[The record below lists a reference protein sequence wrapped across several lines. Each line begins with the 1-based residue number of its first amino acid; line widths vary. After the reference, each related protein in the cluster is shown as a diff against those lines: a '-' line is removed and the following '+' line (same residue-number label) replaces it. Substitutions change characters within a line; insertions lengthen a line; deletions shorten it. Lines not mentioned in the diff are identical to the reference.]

1 MAMSGINRL
10 KENTIRGRSKKISS
24 KDEVSK
30 MGYEK
35 RTDLAIE
42 VKESFPKDNV
52 EIAGVSL
59 QEDYDKKKKI
69 KVTSVQIMNAVGAK
83 QMKKPI
89 GRYIT
94 LEFEDCF
101 LMEQEDYMTDIGKRL
116 QKELKSILQKKIKKD
131 ATILI
136 TGLGNRFATPDALGP
151 YVLENIEVNRHLSIQ
166 YPGWKMQHEIK
177 ICGIVPGVSGQ
188 TGMESLEI
196 LKGVADTVHPDCML
210 VIDSLATRSIKRLCT
225 TIQLTDTGISPGAGI
240 GNNRSEI
247 NRDTL
252 GIPVIAIG
260 VPTVVEA
267 GTIVYDTL
275 ESALQKEGYNARE
288 IALFF
293 DRIHDKMGDSFFVT
307 PKDIDEKI
315 KIVGDMIANS
325 INACLA
331 EAE

>member
-1 MAMSGINRL
+1 MR
-10 KENTIRGRSKKISS
+10 
-24 KDEVSK
+24 
-30 MGYEK
+30 YEK

-42 VKESFPKDNV
+42 VKESFPKDHV
-52 EIAGVSL
+52 EIPGVSL
-59 QEDYDKKKKI
+59 QENYDKLKKI
-69 KVTSVQIMNAVGAK
+69 KVTSVRIMNHIGAR

-89 GRYIT
+89 GTYTTID
-94 LEFEDCF
+94 FEERF
-101 LMEQEDYMTDIGKRL
+101 IFEQKDYMDAVGKRL
-116 QKELKSILQKKIKKD
+116 QKELAAILPHKIKKD
-131 ATILI
+131 ATILV

-151 YVLENIEVNRHLSIQ
+151 YVLEQIEVNRHLSVRYVGMELQ
-166 YPGWKMQHEIK
+166 KGMK
-177 ICGIVPGVSGQ
+177 ICGMIPGVLGQ
-188 TGMESLEI
+188 TGMESSEI
-196 LKGVADTVHPDCML
+196 LKGVIENVHPDCML

-247 NRDTL
+247 NQNTMN
-252 GIPVIAIG
+252 IPVIAIG

-275 ESALQKEGYNARE
+275 EAALQKEGYSTKE

-315 KIVGDMIANS
+315 KTVGDMIANS

-331 EAE
+331 G

>member
-1 MAMSGINRL
+1 MR
-10 KENTIRGRSKKISS
+10 
-24 KDEVSK
+24 
-30 MGYEK
+30 YEK

-42 VKESFPKDNV
+42 VKESFPKDHV
-52 EIAGVSL
+52 EIPGVSL
-59 QEDYDKKKKI
+59 QENYDKLKKI
-69 KVTSVQIMNAVGAK
+69 KVTSVRIMNHIGAR

-89 GRYIT
+89 GTYTTID
-94 LEFEDCF
+94 FEERF
-101 LMEQEDYMTDIGKRL
+101 IFEQKDYMDAVGKRL
-116 QKELKSILQKKIKKD
+116 QKELAAILPHKIKKD
-131 ATILI
+131 ATILV

-151 YVLENIEVNRHLSIQ
+151 YVLEQIEVNRHLSVQ
-166 YPGWKMQHEIK
+166 YVGMELQKGMK
-177 ICGIVPGVSGQ
+177 ICGMIPGVLGQ
-188 TGMESLEI
+188 TGMESSEI
-196 LKGVADTVHPDCML
+196 LKGVIENVHPDCML

-247 NRDTL
+247 NQNTMN
-252 GIPVIAIG
+252 IPVIAIG

-275 ESALQKEGYNARE
+275 EAALQREGYSTKE

-315 KIVGDMIANS
+315 KTVGDMIANS

-331 EAE
+331 G

>member
-1 MAMSGINRL
+1 MR
-10 KENTIRGRSKKISS
+10 
-24 KDEVSK
+24 
-30 MGYEK
+30 YEK

-42 VKESFPKDNV
+42 VKESFPKDHV
-52 EIAGVSL
+52 EIPGVSL
-59 QEDYDKKKKI
+59 QENYDKLKKI
-69 KVTSVQIMNAVGAK
+69 KVTSVQIMNHIGAR

-89 GRYIT
+89 GTYTTID
-94 LEFEDCF
+94 FEERF
-101 LMEQEDYMTDIGKRL
+101 IFEQKDYMDAVGKRL
-116 QKELKSILQKKIKKD
+116 QKELAAILPHKIKKD
-131 ATILI
+131 ATILV

-151 YVLENIEVNRHLSIQ
+151 YVLEQIEVNRHLSVQ
-166 YPGWKMQHEIK
+166 YVGMELQKEMK
-177 ICGIVPGVSGQ
+177 ICGMIPGVLGQ
-188 TGMESLEI
+188 TGMESSEI
-196 LKGVADTVHPDCML
+196 LKGVIENVHPDCML

-247 NRDTL
+247 NQNTMN
-252 GIPVIAIG
+252 IPVIAIG

-275 ESALQKEGYNARE
+275 EAALQKEGYSTKE

-315 KIVGDMIANS
+315 KTVGDMIANS

-331 EAE
+331 G

>member
-1 MAMSGINRL
+1 MR
-10 KENTIRGRSKKISS
+10 
-24 KDEVSK
+24 
-30 MGYEK
+30 YEK

-42 VKESFPKDNV
+42 VKESFPKDYV
-52 EIAGVSL
+52 EIPGVSL
-59 QEDYDKKKKI
+59 QENYDKLKKI
-69 KVTSVQIMNAVGAK
+69 KVTSVRIMNHIGAR

-89 GRYIT
+89 GTYTTID
-94 LEFEDCF
+94 FEERF
-101 LMEQEDYMTDIGKRL
+101 IFEQKDYMDAVGKRL
-116 QKELKSILQKKIKKD
+116 QKELAAILPHKIKKD
-131 ATILI
+131 ATILV

-151 YVLENIEVNRHLSIQ
+151 YVLEQIEVNRHLSVQ
-166 YPGWKMQHEIK
+166 YVGMELQKGMK
-177 ICGIVPGVSGQ
+177 ICGMIPGVLGQ
-188 TGMESLEI
+188 TGMESSEI
-196 LKGVADTVHPDCML
+196 LKGVIENVHPDCML

-247 NRDTL
+247 NQNTMN
-252 GIPVIAIG
+252 IPVIAIG

-275 ESALQKEGYNARE
+275 EAALQKEGYSTKE

-315 KIVGDMIANS
+315 KTVGDMIANS

-331 EAE
+331 G

>member
-1 MAMSGINRL
+1 MR
-10 KENTIRGRSKKISS
+10 
-24 KDEVSK
+24 
-30 MGYEK
+30 YEK

-42 VKESFPKDNV
+42 VKESFPKDHV
-52 EIAGVSL
+52 EIPGVSL
-59 QEDYDKKKKI
+59 QENYDKLKKI
-69 KVTSVQIMNAVGAK
+69 KVTSVRIMNHIGAR

-89 GRYIT
+89 GTYTTID
-94 LEFEDCF
+94 FEERF
-101 LMEQEDYMTDIGKRL
+101 IFEQKDYMDAVGKRL
-116 QKELKSILQKKIKKD
+116 QKELAAILPHKIKKD
-131 ATILI
+131 ATILV

-151 YVLENIEVNRHLSIQ
+151 YVLEQIEVNRHLSVQ
-166 YPGWKMQHEIK
+166 YVGMELQKGMK
-177 ICGIVPGVSGQ
+177 ICGMIPGVLGQ
-188 TGMESLEI
+188 TGMESSEI
-196 LKGVADTVHPDCML
+196 LKGVIENVHPDCML
-210 VIDSLATRSIKRLCT
+210 VLDSLATRSIKRLCT

-247 NRDTL
+247 NQNTMN
-252 GIPVIAIG
+252 IPVIAIG

-275 ESALQKEGYNARE
+275 EEALQKEGYSTKE

-315 KIVGDMIANS
+315 KTVGDMIANS

-331 EAE
+331 G

>member
-1 MAMSGINRL
+1 MR
-10 KENTIRGRSKKISS
+10 
-24 KDEVSK
+24 
-30 MGYEK
+30 YEK

-42 VKESFPKDNV
+42 VKESFPKDHV
-52 EIAGVSL
+52 EIPGVSL
-59 QEDYDKKKKI
+59 QENYDKLKKI
-69 KVTSVQIMNAVGAK
+69 KVTSVRIMNHIGAR

-89 GRYIT
+89 GTYTTID
-94 LEFEDCF
+94 FEERF
-101 LMEQEDYMTDIGKRL
+101 IFEQKDYMDAVGKRL
-116 QKELKSILQKKIKKD
+116 QKELAAILPHKIKKD
-131 ATILI
+131 ATILV

-151 YVLENIEVNRHLSIQ
+151 YVLEQIEVNRHLSVQ
-166 YPGWKMQHEIK
+166 YVGMELQKGMK
-177 ICGIVPGVSGQ
+177 ICGMIPGVLGQ
-188 TGMESLEI
+188 TGMESSEI
-196 LKGVADTVHPDCML
+196 LKGVIENVHPDCML

-247 NRDTL
+247 NQNTMN
-252 GIPVIAIG
+252 IPVIAIG

-275 ESALQKEGYNARE
+275 EAALQKEGYSTKE

-331 EAE
+331 G

>member
-1 MAMSGINRL
+1 MR
-10 KENTIRGRSKKISS
+10 
-24 KDEVSK
+24 
-30 MGYEK
+30 YEK

-42 VKESFPKDNV
+42 IKESFPKDHV
-52 EIAGVSL
+52 EIPGVSL
-59 QEDYDKKKKI
+59 QENYDKLKKI
-69 KVTSVQIMNAVGAK
+69 KVTSVRIMNHIGAR

-89 GRYIT
+89 GTYTTID
-94 LEFEDCF
+94 FEERF
-101 LMEQEDYMTDIGKRL
+101 IFEQKDYMDAVGKRL
-116 QKELKSILQKKIKKD
+116 QKELAAILPHKIKKD
-131 ATILI
+131 ATILV

-151 YVLENIEVNRHLSIQ
+151 YVLEQIEVNRHLSVQ
-166 YPGWKMQHEIK
+166 YVGMELQKGMK
-177 ICGIVPGVSGQ
+177 ICGMIPGVLGQ
-188 TGMESLEI
+188 TGMESSEI
-196 LKGVADTVHPDCML
+196 LKGVIENVHPDCML
-210 VIDSLATRSIKRLCT
+210 VVDSLATRSIKRLCT

-247 NRDTL
+247 NQNTMN
-252 GIPVIAIG
+252 IPVIAIG

-275 ESALQKEGYNARE
+275 EAALQKEGYSSKE

-315 KIVGDMIANS
+315 KTVGDMIANS

-331 EAE
+331 G

>member
-1 MAMSGINRL
+1 MR
-10 KENTIRGRSKKISS
+10 
-24 KDEVSK
+24 
-30 MGYEK
+30 YEK

-42 VKESFPKDNV
+42 IKESFPKDHV
-52 EIAGVSL
+52 EIPGVSL
-59 QEDYDKKKKI
+59 QENYDKLKKI
-69 KVTSVQIMNAVGAK
+69 KVTSVRIMNHIGAR

-89 GRYIT
+89 GTYTTID
-94 LEFEDCF
+94 FEERF
-101 LMEQEDYMTDIGKRL
+101 IFEQKDYMDAVGKRL
-116 QKELKSILQKKIKKD
+116 QKELAAILPHKIKKD
-131 ATILI
+131 ATILV

-151 YVLENIEVNRHLSIQ
+151 YVLEQIEVNRHLSVQ
-166 YPGWKMQHEIK
+166 YVGMELQKGMK
-177 ICGIVPGVSGQ
+177 ICGMIPGVLGQ
-188 TGMESLEI
+188 TGMESSEI
-196 LKGVADTVHPDCML
+196 LKGVIENVHPDCML

-247 NRDTL
+247 NQNTMN
-252 GIPVIAIG
+252 IPVIAIG

-275 ESALQKEGYNARE
+275 EAALQKEGYSTKE

-315 KIVGDMIANS
+315 KTVGDMIANS

-331 EAE
+331 G

>member
-1 MAMSGINRL
+1 M
-10 KENTIRGRSKKISS
+10 
-24 KDEVSK
+24 
-30 MGYEK
+30 
-35 RTDLAIE
+35 AIE
-42 VKESFPKDNV
+42 VKESFPKDHV
-52 EIAGVSL
+52 EIPGVSL
-59 QEDYDKKKKI
+59 QENYDKLKKI
-69 KVTSVQIMNAVGAK
+69 KVTSVRIMNHIGAR

-89 GRYIT
+89 GTYTTID
-94 LEFEDCF
+94 FEERF
-101 LMEQEDYMTDIGKRL
+101 IFEQKDYMDAVGKRL
-116 QKELKSILQKKIKKD
+116 QKELAAILPHKIKKD
-131 ATILI
+131 ATILV

-151 YVLENIEVNRHLSIQ
+151 YVLEQIEVNRHLSVQ
-166 YPGWKMQHEIK
+166 YVGMELQKGMK
-177 ICGIVPGVSGQ
+177 ICGMIPGVLGQ
-188 TGMESLEI
+188 TGMESSEI
-196 LKGVADTVHPDCML
+196 LKGVIENVHPDCML

-247 NRDTL
+247 NQNTMN
-252 GIPVIAIG
+252 IPVIAIG

-275 ESALQKEGYNARE
+275 EAALQKEGYSTKE

-315 KIVGDMIANS
+315 KTVGDMIANS

-331 EAE
+331 G

>member
-1 MAMSGINRL
+1 MR
-10 KENTIRGRSKKISS
+10 
-24 KDEVSK
+24 
-30 MGYEK
+30 YEK

-42 VKESFPKDNV
+42 VKESFPKDHV
-52 EIAGVSL
+52 EIPGVSL
-59 QEDYDKKKKI
+59 QENYDKLKKI
-69 KVTSVQIMNAVGAK
+69 KVTSVRIMNHIGAR

-89 GRYIT
+89 GTYTTID
-94 LEFEDCF
+94 FEERF
-101 LMEQEDYMTDIGKRL
+101 IFEQKDYMDAVGKRL
-116 QKELKSILQKKIKKD
+116 QKELAAILSHKIKKD
-131 ATILI
+131 ATILV

-151 YVLENIEVNRHLSIQ
+151 YVLEQIEVNRHLSVQ
-166 YPGWKMQHEIK
+166 YVGMELQKGMK
-177 ICGIVPGVSGQ
+177 ICGMIPGVLGQ
-188 TGMESLEI
+188 TGMESSEI
-196 LKGVADTVHPDCML
+196 LKGVIENVHPDCML

-247 NRDTL
+247 NQNTMN
-252 GIPVIAIG
+252 IPVIAIG

-275 ESALQKEGYNARE
+275 EAALQKEGYSTKE

-315 KIVGDMIANS
+315 KTVGDMIANS

-331 EAE
+331 G

>member
-1 MAMSGINRL
+1 MR
-10 KENTIRGRSKKISS
+10 
-24 KDEVSK
+24 
-30 MGYEK
+30 YEK

-42 VKESFPKDNV
+42 VKESFPKDHV
-52 EIAGVSL
+52 EIPGVSL
-59 QEDYDKKKKI
+59 QENYDKLKKI
-69 KVTSVQIMNAVGAK
+69 KVTSVRIMNHIGAR

-89 GRYIT
+89 GTYTTID
-94 LEFEDCF
+94 FEERF
-101 LMEQEDYMTDIGKRL
+101 IFEQKDYMDAVGKRL
-116 QKELKSILQKKIKKD
+116 QKELAALLPHKIKKD
-131 ATILI
+131 ATILV
-136 TGLGNRFATPDALGP
+136 TGLGNRFVTPDALGP
-151 YVLENIEVNRHLSIQ
+151 YVLEQIEVNRHLSVQ
-166 YPGWKMQHEIK
+166 YVGMELQKGMK
-177 ICGIVPGVSGQ
+177 ICGMIPGVLGQ
-188 TGMESLEI
+188 TGMESSEI
-196 LKGVADTVHPDCML
+196 LKGVIENVHPDCML

-247 NRDTL
+247 NQNTMN
-252 GIPVIAIG
+252 IPVIAIG

-275 ESALQKEGYNARE
+275 EAALQKEGYSTKE

-315 KIVGDMIANS
+315 KTVGDMIANS

-331 EAE
+331 G

>member
-1 MAMSGINRL
+1 MR
-10 KENTIRGRSKKISS
+10 
-24 KDEVSK
+24 
-30 MGYEK
+30 YEK
-35 RTDLAIE
+35 RPDLAIE
-42 VKESFPKDNV
+42 VKESFPKDHV
-52 EIAGVSL
+52 EIPGVSL
-59 QEDYDKKKKI
+59 QENYDKLKKI
-69 KVTSVQIMNAVGAK
+69 KVTSVRIMNHIGAR

-89 GRYIT
+89 GTYTTID
-94 LEFEDCF
+94 FEERF
-101 LMEQEDYMTDIGKRL
+101 IFEQKDYMDAVGKRL
-116 QKELKSILQKKIKKD
+116 QKELAAILPHKIKKD
-131 ATILI
+131 ATILV

-151 YVLENIEVNRHLSIQ
+151 YVLEQIEVNRHLSVQ
-166 YPGWKMQHEIK
+166 YVGMELQKGMK
-177 ICGIVPGVSGQ
+177 ICGMIPGVLGQ
-188 TGMESLEI
+188 TGMESSEI
-196 LKGVADTVHPDCML
+196 LKGVIENVHPDCML

-247 NRDTL
+247 NQNTMNSP
-252 GIPVIAIG
+252 GIAIG

-275 ESALQKEGYNARE
+275 EAALQKEGYSTKE

-315 KIVGDMIANS
+315 KTVGDMIANS

-331 EAE
+331 G

>member
-1 MAMSGINRL
+1 MR
-10 KENTIRGRSKKISS
+10 
-24 KDEVSK
+24 
-30 MGYEK
+30 YEK

-42 VKESFPKDNV
+42 VRESFPKDHV
-52 EIAGVSL
+52 EIPGVSL
-59 QEDYDKKKKI
+59 QENYDKLKKI
-69 KVTSVQIMNAVGAK
+69 KVTSVQIMNHIGAR

-89 GRYIT
+89 GTYTTID
-94 LEFEDCF
+94 FEERF
-101 LMEQEDYMTDIGKRL
+101 IFEQKDYMDAVGKRL
-116 QKELKSILQKKIKKD
+116 QKELAAILPHKIKKD
-131 ATILI
+131 ATILV

-151 YVLENIEVNRHLSIQ
+151 YVLEQIEVNRHLSVQ
-166 YPGWKMQHEIK
+166 YVGMELQKGMK
-177 ICGIVPGVSGQ
+177 ICGMIPGVLGQ
-188 TGMESLEI
+188 TGMESSEI
-196 LKGVADTVHPDCML
+196 LKGVIENVHPDCML

-247 NRDTL
+247 NQNTMN
-252 GIPVIAIG
+252 IPVIAIG

-275 ESALQKEGYNARE
+275 EAALQKEGYSTKE

-315 KIVGDMIANS
+315 KTVGDMIANS

-331 EAE
+331 G

>member
-1 MAMSGINRL
+1 M
-10 KENTIRGRSKKISS
+10 
-24 KDEVSK
+24 
-30 MGYEK
+30 
-35 RTDLAIE
+35 AIE
-42 VKESFPKDNV
+42 VKESFPKDHV
-52 EIAGVSL
+52 EIPGVSL
-59 QEDYDKKKKI
+59 QENYDKLKKI
-69 KVTSVQIMNAVGAK
+69 KVTSVQIMNHIGAR

-89 GRYIT
+89 GTYTTID
-94 LEFEDCF
+94 FEERF
-101 LMEQEDYMTDIGKRL
+101 IFEQKDYMDAVGKRL
-116 QKELKSILQKKIKKD
+116 QKELAAILPHKIKKD
-131 ATILI
+131 ATILV

-151 YVLENIEVNRHLSIQ
+151 YVLEQIEVNRHLSVQ
-166 YPGWKMQHEIK
+166 YVGMELQKGMK
-177 ICGIVPGVSGQ
+177 ICGMIPGVLGQ
-188 TGMESLEI
+188 TGMESSEI
-196 LKGVADTVHPDCML
+196 LKGVIENVHPDCML

-247 NRDTL
+247 NQNTMN
-252 GIPVIAIG
+252 IPVIAIG

-275 ESALQKEGYNARE
+275 EAALQKEGYSTKE

-315 KIVGDMIANS
+315 KTVGDMIANS

-331 EAE
+331 G

>member
-1 MAMSGINRL
+1 MR
-10 KENTIRGRSKKISS
+10 
-24 KDEVSK
+24 
-30 MGYEK
+30 YEK

-42 VKESFPKDNV
+42 VKESFPKDHV
-52 EIAGVSL
+52 EIPGVSL
-59 QEDYDKKKKI
+59 QENYDKLKKI
-69 KVTSVQIMNAVGAK
+69 KVTSVRIMNHIGAR

-89 GRYIT
+89 GTYTTID
-94 LEFEDCF
+94 FEERF
-101 LMEQEDYMTDIGKRL
+101 IFEQKDYMDAVGKRL
-116 QKELKSILQKKIKKD
+116 QKELAAILPHKIKKD
-131 ATILI
+131 ATILV

-151 YVLENIEVNRHLSIQ
+151 YVLEQIEVNRHLLVQ
-166 YPGWKMQHEIK
+166 YVGMELQKGMK
-177 ICGIVPGVSGQ
+177 ICGMIPGVLGQ
-188 TGMESLEI
+188 TGMESSEI
-196 LKGVADTVHPDCML
+196 LKGVIENVHPDCML

-247 NRDTL
+247 NQNTMN
-252 GIPVIAIG
+252 IPVIAIG

-275 ESALQKEGYNARE
+275 EAALQKEGYSTKE

-315 KIVGDMIANS
+315 KTVGDMIANS

-331 EAE
+331 G

>member
-1 MAMSGINRL
+1 MR
-10 KENTIRGRSKKISS
+10 
-24 KDEVSK
+24 
-30 MGYEK
+30 YEK

-42 VKESFPKDNV
+42 VKESFPKDHV
-52 EIAGVSL
+52 EIPGVSL
-59 QEDYDKKKKI
+59 QENYDKLKKI
-69 KVTSVQIMNAVGAK
+69 KVTSVQIMNHIGAR

-89 GRYIT
+89 GTYTTID
-94 LEFEDCF
+94 FEERF
-101 LMEQEDYMTDIGKRL
+101 IFEQKDYMDAVGKRL
-116 QKELKSILQKKIKKD
+116 QKELAAILPHKIKKD
-131 ATILI
+131 ATILV

-151 YVLENIEVNRHLSIQ
+151 YVLEQIEVNRHLSVQ
-166 YPGWKMQHEIK
+166 YVGMELQKGMK
-177 ICGIVPGVSGQ
+177 ICGMIPGVLGQ
-188 TGMESLEI
+188 TGMESSEI
-196 LKGVADTVHPDCML
+196 LKGVIENVHPDCML

-247 NRDTL
+247 NQNTMN
-252 GIPVIAIG
+252 IPVIAIG

-275 ESALQKEGYNARE
+275 EAALQKEGHSTKE

-315 KIVGDMIANS
+315 KTVGDMIANS

-331 EAE
+331 G

>member
-1 MAMSGINRL
+1 MR
-10 KENTIRGRSKKISS
+10 
-24 KDEVSK
+24 
-30 MGYEK
+30 YEK

-42 VKESFPKDNV
+42 VKESFPKDHV
-52 EIAGVSL
+52 EIPGVSL
-59 QEDYDKKKKI
+59 QENYDKLKKI
-69 KVTSVQIMNAVGAK
+69 KVTSVRIMNHIGAR

-89 GRYIT
+89 GTYTTID
-94 LEFEDCF
+94 FEERF
-101 LMEQEDYMTDIGKRL
+101 IFEQKDYMDAVGKRL
-116 QKELKSILQKKIKKD
+116 QKELAAILPHKIKKD
-131 ATILI
+131 ATILV

-151 YVLENIEVNRHLSIQ
+151 YVLEQIEVNRHLSVQ
-166 YPGWKMQHEIK
+166 YVGMELQKGMK
-177 ICGIVPGVSGQ
+177 ICGMIPGVLGQ
-188 TGMESLEI
+188 TGMESSEI
-196 LKGVADTVHPDCML
+196 LKGVIENVHPDCML

-247 NRDTL
+247 NQNTMN
-252 GIPVIAIG
+252 IPVIAIG

-275 ESALQKEGYNARE
+275 EEALQKEGYSTKE

-315 KIVGDMIANS
+315 KTVGDMIANS

-331 EAE
+331 G

>member
-1 MAMSGINRL
+1 M
-10 KENTIRGRSKKISS
+10 K
-24 KDEVSK
+24 
-30 MGYEK
+30 YEK

-42 VKESFPKDNV
+42 IKESFPKDHV
-52 EIAGVSL
+52 EIPGVSL
-59 QEDYDKKKKI
+59 QENYDKLKKI
-69 KVTSVQIMNAVGAK
+69 KVTSVRIMNHIGAR

-89 GRYIT
+89 GTYTTID
-94 LEFEDCF
+94 FEERF
-101 LMEQEDYMTDIGKRL
+101 IFEQKDYMDAVGKRL
-116 QKELKSILQKKIKKD
+116 QKELAAILPHKIKKD
-131 ATILI
+131 ATILV

-151 YVLENIEVNRHLSIQ
+151 YVLEQIEVNRHLSVQ
-166 YPGWKMQHEIK
+166 YVGMELQKGMK
-177 ICGIVPGVSGQ
+177 ICGMIPGVLGQ
-188 TGMESLEI
+188 TGMESSEI
-196 LKGVADTVHPDCML
+196 LKGVIENVHPDCML

-247 NRDTL
+247 NQNTMN
-252 GIPVIAIG
+252 IPVIAIG

-275 ESALQKEGYNARE
+275 EAALQKEGYSTKE

-315 KIVGDMIANS
+315 KTVGDMIAKS

-331 EAE
+331 G

>member
-1 MAMSGINRL
+1 MR
-10 KENTIRGRSKKISS
+10 
-24 KDEVSK
+24 
-30 MGYEK
+30 YEK

-42 VKESFPKDNV
+42 VKESFPKDHV
-52 EIAGVSL
+52 EIPGVSL
-59 QEDYDKKKKI
+59 QENYDKLKKI
-69 KVTSVQIMNAVGAK
+69 KVTSVRIMNHIGAR

-89 GRYIT
+89 GTYTTID
-94 LEFEDCF
+94 FEERF
-101 LMEQEDYMTDIGKRL
+101 IFEQKDYMDAVGKRL
-116 QKELKSILQKKIKKD
+116 QKELAAILPHKIKKD
-131 ATILI
+131 ATILV

-151 YVLENIEVNRHLSIQ
+151 YVLEQIEVNRHLSVQ
-166 YPGWKMQHEIK
+166 YVGMELQKGMK
-177 ICGIVPGVSGQ
+177 ICGMIPGVLGQ
-188 TGMESLEI
+188 TGMESSEI
-196 LKGVADTVHPDCML
+196 LKGVIENVHPDCML

-247 NRDTL
+247 NQNTMN
-252 GIPVIAIG
+252 IPVIAIG

-275 ESALQKEGYNARE
+275 EEALQKESYSTKE

-315 KIVGDMIANS
+315 KTVGDMIANS

-331 EAE
+331 G

>member
-1 MAMSGINRL
+1 MR
-10 KENTIRGRSKKISS
+10 
-24 KDEVSK
+24 
-30 MGYEK
+30 YEK

-42 VKESFPKDNV
+42 VKESFPKDHV
-52 EIAGVSL
+52 EIPGVSL
-59 QEDYDKKKKI
+59 QENYDKLKKI
-69 KVTSVQIMNAVGAK
+69 KVTSVRIMNHIGAR

-89 GRYIT
+89 GTYTTID
-94 LEFEDCF
+94 FEERF
-101 LMEQEDYMTDIGKRL
+101 IFEQKDYMDAVGKRL
-116 QKELKSILQKKIKKD
+116 QKELAAILPHKIKKD
-131 ATILI
+131 ATILV

-151 YVLENIEVNRHLSIQ
+151 YVLEQIEVNRHLSVQ
-166 YPGWKMQHEIK
+166 YVGMELQKGMK
-177 ICGIVPGVSGQ
+177 ICGMIPGVLGQ
-188 TGMESLEI
+188 TGMESSEI
-196 LKGVADTVHPDCML
+196 LKGVIESVHPDCML

-247 NRDTL
+247 NQNTMN
-252 GIPVIAIG
+252 IPVIAIG

-275 ESALQKEGYNARE
+275 EAALQKEGYSTKE

-315 KIVGDMIANS
+315 KTVGDMIANS

-331 EAE
+331 G

>member
-1 MAMSGINRL
+1 MR
-10 KENTIRGRSKKISS
+10 
-24 KDEVSK
+24 
-30 MGYEK
+30 YEK

-42 VKESFPKDNV
+42 VKESFPKDHV
-52 EIAGVSL
+52 EIPGVSL
-59 QEDYDKKKKI
+59 QENYDKLKKI
-69 KVTSVQIMNAVGAK
+69 KVTSVRIMNHIGAR

-89 GRYIT
+89 GTYTTID
-94 LEFEDCF
+94 FEERF
-101 LMEQEDYMTDIGKRL
+101 IFEQKDYMDAVGKRL
-116 QKELKSILQKKIKKD
+116 QKELAAILPHKIKKD
-131 ATILI
+131 ATILV
-136 TGLGNRFATPDALGP
+136 TGNRFATPDALGP
-151 YVLENIEVNRHLSIQ
+151 YVLEQIEVNRHLSVQ
-166 YPGWKMQHEIK
+166 YVGMELQKGMK
-177 ICGIVPGVSGQ
+177 ICGMIPGVLGQ
-188 TGMESLEI
+188 TGMESSEI
-196 LKGVADTVHPDCML
+196 LKGVIENVHPDCML

-247 NRDTL
+247 NQNTMN
-252 GIPVIAIG
+252 IPVIAIG

-275 ESALQKEGYNARE
+275 EAALQKEGYSTKE

-315 KIVGDMIANS
+315 KTVGDMIANS

-331 EAE
+331 G

>member
-1 MAMSGINRL
+1 MR
-10 KENTIRGRSKKISS
+10 
-24 KDEVSK
+24 
-30 MGYEK
+30 YEK

-42 VKESFPKDNV
+42 VKESFPKDHV
-52 EIAGVSL
+52 EIPGVSL
-59 QEDYDKKKKI
+59 QENYDKLKKI
-69 KVTSVQIMNAVGAK
+69 KVTSVRIMNHIGAR

-89 GRYIT
+89 GTYTTID
-94 LEFEDCF
+94 FEERF
-101 LMEQEDYMTDIGKRL
+101 IFEQKDYMDAVGKRL
-116 QKELKSILQKKIKKD
+116 QKELAAILPHKIKKD
-131 ATILI
+131 ATILV

-151 YVLENIEVNRHLSIQ
+151 YVLEQIEVNRHLSVQ
-166 YPGWKMQHEIK
+166 YVGMELQKGMK
-177 ICGIVPGVSGQ
+177 ICGMIPGVLGQ
-188 TGMESLEI
+188 TGMESSEI
-196 LKGVADTVHPDCML
+196 LKGVIENVHPDCML

-247 NRDTL
+247 NQNTMK
-252 GIPVIAIG
+252 
-260 VPTVVEA
+260 A

-275 ESALQKEGYNARE
+275 EAALQKEGYSTKE

-315 KIVGDMIANS
+315 KTVGDMIANS

-331 EAE
+331 G

>member
-1 MAMSGINRL
+1 
-10 KENTIRGRSKKISS
+10 
-24 KDEVSK
+24 

-42 VKESFPKDNV
+42 VKESFPKDHV
-52 EIAGVSL
+52 EIPGVSL
-59 QEDYDKKKKI
+59 QENYDKLKKI
-69 KVTSVQIMNAVGAK
+69 KVTSVQIMNHIGAR

-89 GRYIT
+89 GTYTTID
-94 LEFEDCF
+94 FEERF
-101 LMEQEDYMTDIGKRL
+101 IFEQKDYMDAVGKRL
-116 QKELKSILQKKIKKD
+116 QKELAAILPHKIKKD
-131 ATILI
+131 ATILV

-151 YVLENIEVNRHLSIQ
+151 YVLEQIEVNRHLSVQ
-166 YPGWKMQHEIK
+166 YVGMELQKGMK
-177 ICGIVPGVSGQ
+177 ICGMIPGVLGQ
-188 TGMESLEI
+188 TGMESSEI
-196 LKGVADTVHPDCML
+196 LKGVIENVHPDCML

-247 NRDTL
+247 NQNTMN
-252 GIPVIAIG
+252 IPVIAIG

-275 ESALQKEGYNARE
+275 EAALQKEGYSTKE

-315 KIVGDMIANS
+315 KTVGDMIANS

-331 EAE
+331 G

>member
-1 MAMSGINRL
+1 
-10 KENTIRGRSKKISS
+10 
-24 KDEVSK
+24 

-42 VKESFPKDNV
+42 VKESFPKDHV
-52 EIAGVSL
+52 EIPGVRL
-59 QEDYDKKKKI
+59 QENYDKTKKI
-69 KVTSVQIMNAVGAK
+69 KVTSVQIMDHIGAR
-83 QMKKPI
+83 QMKKPV
-89 GRYIT
+89 GTYIT
-94 LEFEDCF
+94 IDFEERF
-101 LMEQEDYMTDIGKRL
+101 LFEQDDYMDAVGKRL
-116 QKELKSILQKKIKKD
+116 QKELTAILPDKIKKD
-131 ATILI
+131 ATILV

-151 YVLENIEVNRHLSIQ
+151 YVLEHIEVNRHLSVQ
-166 YPGWKMQHEIK
+166 YVGLELQKGMK
-177 ICGIVPGVSGQ
+177 ICGMVPGVLGQ
-188 TGMESLEI
+188 TGMESSEI
-196 LKGVADTVHPDCML
+196 LKGVIENVHPDCML

-247 NRDTL
+247 NQDTMN
-252 GIPVIAIG
+252 IPVIAIG

-275 ESALQKEGYNARE
+275 EAALQKEGYSAKE

-315 KIVGDMIANS
+315 RIVGDMIANS

-331 EAE
+331 G

>member
-1 MAMSGINRL
+1 MR
-10 KENTIRGRSKKISS
+10 
-24 KDEVSK
+24 
-30 MGYEK
+30 YEK

-42 VKESFPKDNV
+42 VKESFPKDHV
-52 EIAGVSL
+52 EIPGVSL
-59 QEDYDKKKKI
+59 QENYDKLKKI
-69 KVTSVQIMNAVGAK
+69 KVTSVRIMNHIGAR

-89 GRYIT
+89 GTYTTID
-94 LEFEDCF
+94 FEERF
-101 LMEQEDYMTDIGKRL
+101 IFEQKDYMDAVGKRL
-116 QKELKSILQKKIKKD
+116 QKELAAILPHKIKKD
-131 ATILI
+131 ATILV

-151 YVLENIEVNRHLSIQ
+151 YVLEQIEVNRHLSVQ
-166 YPGWKMQHEIK
+166 YVGMELQKGMK
-177 ICGIVPGVSGQ
+177 ICGMIPGVLGQ
-188 TGMESLEI
+188 TGMESSEI
-196 LKGVADTVHPDCML
+196 LKGVIENVHPDCML

-225 TIQLTDTGISPGAGI
+225 TIQLTDTGIAPGAGI

-247 NRDTL
+247 NQNTMN
-252 GIPVIAIG
+252 IPVIAIG

-275 ESALQKEGYNARE
+275 EAALQKEGYSTKE

-315 KIVGDMIANS
+315 KTVGDMIANS

-331 EAE
+331 G

>member
-1 MAMSGINRL
+1 MR
-10 KENTIRGRSKKISS
+10 
-24 KDEVSK
+24 
-30 MGYEK
+30 YEK

-42 VKESFPKDNV
+42 IKESFPKDHV
-52 EIAGVSL
+52 EIPGVSL
-59 QEDYDKKKKI
+59 QENYDKLKKI
-69 KVTSVQIMNAVGAK
+69 KVTSVRIMNHIGAR

-89 GRYIT
+89 GTYTTID
-94 LEFEDCF
+94 FEERF
-101 LMEQEDYMTDIGKRL
+101 IFEQKDYMDAVGKRL
-116 QKELKSILQKKIKKD
+116 QKELAAILPHKIKKD
-131 ATILI
+131 ATILV

-151 YVLENIEVNRHLSIQ
+151 YVLEQIEVNRHLSVQ
-166 YPGWKMQHEIK
+166 YVGMELQKGMK
-177 ICGIVPGVSGQ
+177 ICGMIPGVLGQ
-188 TGMESLEI
+188 TGMESSEI
-196 LKGVADTVHPDCML
+196 LKGVIENVHPDCML
-210 VIDSLATRSIKRLCT
+210 VVDSLATRSIKRLCT

-247 NRDTL
+247 NQNTMN
-252 GIPVIAIG
+252 IPVIAIG

-275 ESALQKEGYNARE
+275 EAALQKEGYSTKE

-315 KIVGDMIANS
+315 KTVGDMIANS

-331 EAE
+331 G

>member
-1 MAMSGINRL
+1 MR
-10 KENTIRGRSKKISS
+10 
-24 KDEVSK
+24 
-30 MGYEK
+30 YEK

-42 VKESFPKDNV
+42 VKESFPKDHV
-52 EIAGVSL
+52 EIPGVSL
-59 QEDYDKKKKI
+59 QENYDKLKKI
-69 KVTSVQIMNAVGAK
+69 KVTSVQIMNHIGAR

-89 GRYIT
+89 GTYTTID
-94 LEFEDCF
+94 FEERF
-101 LMEQEDYMTDIGKRL
+101 IFEQKDYMDAVGKRL
-116 QKELKSILQKKIKKD
+116 QKELAAILPHKIKKD
-131 ATILI
+131 ATILV

-151 YVLENIEVNRHLSIQ
+151 YVLEQIEVNRHLSVQ
-166 YPGWKMQHEIK
+166 YVGMELQKGMK
-177 ICGIVPGVSGQ
+177 ICGMIPGVLGQ
-188 TGMESLEI
+188 TGMESSEI
-196 LKGVADTVHPDCML
+196 LKGVIENVHPDCML
-210 VIDSLATRSIKRLCT
+210 VLDSLATRSIKRLCT

-247 NRDTL
+247 NQNTMN
-252 GIPVIAIG
+252 IPVIAIG

-275 ESALQKEGYNARE
+275 EAALQKEGYSTKE

-315 KIVGDMIANS
+315 KTVGDMIANS

-331 EAE
+331 G

>member
-1 MAMSGINRL
+1 MR
-10 KENTIRGRSKKISS
+10 
-24 KDEVSK
+24 
-30 MGYEK
+30 YEK

-42 VKESFPKDNV
+42 VKESFPKDHV
-52 EIAGVSL
+52 EIPGVSL
-59 QEDYDKKKKI
+59 EENYDKLKKI
-69 KVTSVQIMNAVGAK
+69 KVTSVRIMNHIGAR

-89 GRYIT
+89 GTYTTID
-94 LEFEDCF
+94 FEERF
-101 LMEQEDYMTDIGKRL
+101 IFEQKDYMDAVGKRL
-116 QKELKSILQKKIKKD
+116 QKELAAILPHKIKKD
-131 ATILI
+131 ATILV

-151 YVLENIEVNRHLSIQ
+151 YVLEQIEVNRHLSVQ
-166 YPGWKMQHEIK
+166 YVGMELQKGMK
-177 ICGIVPGVSGQ
+177 ICGMIPGVLGQ
-188 TGMESLEI
+188 TGMESSEI
-196 LKGVADTVHPDCML
+196 LKGVIENVHPDCML
-210 VIDSLATRSIKRLCT
+210 VVDSLATRSIKRLCT

-247 NRDTL
+247 NQNTMN
-252 GIPVIAIG
+252 IPVIAIG

-275 ESALQKEGYNARE
+275 EAALQKEGYSTKE

-315 KIVGDMIANS
+315 KTVGDMIANS

-331 EAE
+331 G

>member
-1 MAMSGINRL
+1 MR
-10 KENTIRGRSKKISS
+10 
-24 KDEVSK
+24 
-30 MGYEK
+30 YEK

-42 VKESFPKDNV
+42 VKESFPKDHV
-52 EIAGVSL
+52 EIPGVSL
-59 QEDYDKKKKI
+59 QENYDKLKKI
-69 KVTSVQIMNAVGAK
+69 KVTSVRIMNHIGAR

-89 GRYIT
+89 GTYTTID
-94 LEFEDCF
+94 FEERF
-101 LMEQEDYMTDIGKRL
+101 IFEQKDYMDAVGKRL
-116 QKELKSILQKKIKKD
+116 QKELAAILPHKIKKD
-131 ATILI
+131 ATILV

-151 YVLENIEVNRHLSIQ
+151 YVLEQIEVNRHLSVQ
-166 YPGWKMQHEIK
+166 YVGMELQKGMK
-177 ICGIVPGVSGQ
+177 ICGMIPGVLGQ
-188 TGMESLEI
+188 TGMESSEI
-196 LKGVADTVHPDCML
+196 LKGVIENVHPDCML

-247 NRDTL
+247 NQNTMN
-252 GIPVIAIG
+252 IPVIAIG

-275 ESALQKEGYNARE
+275 EEALQKEGYSTKE

-293 DRIHDKMGDSFFVT
+293 DRIHDKMGDSFLVT

-315 KIVGDMIANS
+315 KTVGDMIANS

-331 EAE
+331 G

>member
-1 MAMSGINRL
+1 MR
-10 KENTIRGRSKKISS
+10 
-24 KDEVSK
+24 
-30 MGYEK
+30 YEK

-42 VKESFPKDNV
+42 VKESFPKDHV
-52 EIAGVSL
+52 EIPGVSL
-59 QEDYDKKKKI
+59 QENYDKLKKI
-69 KVTSVQIMNAVGAK
+69 KVTSVRIMNHIGAR

-89 GRYIT
+89 GTYTTID
-94 LEFEDCF
+94 FEERF
-101 LMEQEDYMTDIGKRL
+101 IFEQKDYMDAVGKRL
-116 QKELKSILQKKIKKD
+116 QKELAAILPHKIKKD
-131 ATILI
+131 ATILV

-151 YVLENIEVNRHLSIQ
+151 YVLEQIEVNRHLSVQ
-166 YPGWKMQHEIK
+166 YVGMELQKGMK
-177 ICGIVPGVSGQ
+177 ICGMIPGVLGQ
-188 TGMESLEI
+188 TGMESSEI
-196 LKGVADTVHPDCML
+196 LKGVIENVHPDCML

-247 NRDTL
+247 NQNTMN
-252 GIPVIAIG
+252 IPVIAIG
-260 VPTVVEA
+260 VPTVMEA

-275 ESALQKEGYNARE
+275 EAALQKEGYSTKE

-315 KIVGDMIANS
+315 KTVGDMIANS

-331 EAE
+331 G

>member
-1 MAMSGINRL
+1 MR
-10 KENTIRGRSKKISS
+10 
-24 KDEVSK
+24 
-30 MGYEK
+30 YEK

-42 VKESFPKDNV
+42 VKESFPKDHV
-52 EIAGVSL
+52 EIPGVSL
-59 QEDYDKKKKI
+59 QENYDKLKKI
-69 KVTSVQIMNAVGAK
+69 KVTSVQIMNHIGAR

-89 GRYIT
+89 GTYTTID
-94 LEFEDCF
+94 FEERF
-101 LMEQEDYMTDIGKRL
+101 MFEQKDYMDAVGKRL
-116 QKELKSILQKKIKKD
+116 QKELAAILPHKIKKD
-131 ATILI
+131 ATILV

-151 YVLENIEVNRHLSIQ
+151 YVLEQIEVNRHLSVQ
-166 YPGWKMQHEIK
+166 YVGMELQKGMK
-177 ICGIVPGVSGQ
+177 ICGMIPGVLGQ
-188 TGMESLEI
+188 TGMESSEI
-196 LKGVADTVHPDCML
+196 LKGVIENVHPDCML

-247 NRDTL
+247 NQNTMN
-252 GIPVIAIG
+252 IPVIAIG

-275 ESALQKEGYNARE
+275 EAALQKEGYSTKE

-315 KIVGDMIANS
+315 KTVGDMIANS

-331 EAE
+331 G

>member
-1 MAMSGINRL
+1 MR
-10 KENTIRGRSKKISS
+10 
-24 KDEVSK
+24 
-30 MGYEK
+30 YEK

-42 VKESFPKDNV
+42 VKESFPKDHV
-52 EIAGVSL
+52 EIPGVSL
-59 QEDYDKKKKI
+59 QENYDKLKKI
-69 KVTSVQIMNAVGAK
+69 KVTSVRIMNHIGAR

-89 GRYIT
+89 GTYTTID
-94 LEFEDCF
+94 FEERF
-101 LMEQEDYMTDIGKRL
+101 IFEQKDYMDAVGKRL
-116 QKELKSILQKKIKKD
+116 QKELAAILPHKIKKD
-131 ATILI
+131 ATILV

-151 YVLENIEVNRHLSIQ
+151 YVLEQIEVNRHLSVQ
-166 YPGWKMQHEIK
+166 YVGMELQKGMK
-177 ICGIVPGVSGQ
+177 ICGMIPGVLGQ
-188 TGMESLEI
+188 TGMESSEI
-196 LKGVADTVHPDCML
+196 LKGVIENVHPDCML
-210 VIDSLATRSIKRLCT
+210 VIDSLATRSIKRLGT

-247 NRDTL
+247 NQNTMN
-252 GIPVIAIG
+252 IPVIAIG

-275 ESALQKEGYNARE
+275 EAALQKEGYSTKE

-315 KIVGDMIANS
+315 KTVGDMIANS

-331 EAE
+331 G

>member
-1 MAMSGINRL
+1 MR
-10 KENTIRGRSKKISS
+10 
-24 KDEVSK
+24 
-30 MGYEK
+30 YEK

-42 VKESFPKDNV
+42 IKESFPKDHV
-52 EIAGVSL
+52 EIPGVSL
-59 QEDYDKKKKI
+59 QENYDKLKKI
-69 KVTSVQIMNAVGAK
+69 KVTSVRIMNHIGAR

-89 GRYIT
+89 GTYTTIDFGERFI
-94 LEFEDCF
+94 FE
-101 LMEQEDYMTDIGKRL
+101 QKDYMDAVGKRL
-116 QKELKSILQKKIKKD
+116 QKELAAILPHKIKKD
-131 ATILI
+131 ATILV

-151 YVLENIEVNRHLSIQ
+151 YVLEQIEVNRHLSVQ
-166 YPGWKMQHEIK
+166 YVGMELQKGMK
-177 ICGIVPGVSGQ
+177 ICGMIPGVLGQ
-188 TGMESLEI
+188 TGMESSEI
-196 LKGVADTVHPDCML
+196 LKGVIENVHPDCML

-247 NRDTL
+247 NQNTMN
-252 GIPVIAIG
+252 IPVIAIG

-275 ESALQKEGYNARE
+275 EAALQKEGYSTKE

-315 KIVGDMIANS
+315 KTVGDMIANS

-331 EAE
+331 G

>member
-1 MAMSGINRL
+1 MR
-10 KENTIRGRSKKISS
+10 
-24 KDEVSK
+24 
-30 MGYEK
+30 YEK

-42 VKESFPKDNV
+42 IKESFPKDHV
-52 EIAGVSL
+52 EIPGVSL
-59 QEDYDKKKKI
+59 EENYDKLKKI
-69 KVTSVQIMNAVGAK
+69 KVTSVRIMNHIGAR

-89 GRYIT
+89 GTYTTID
-94 LEFEDCF
+94 FEERF
-101 LMEQEDYMTDIGKRL
+101 IFEQKDYMDAVGKRL
-116 QKELKSILQKKIKKD
+116 QKELAAILPHKIKKD
-131 ATILI
+131 ATILV

-151 YVLENIEVNRHLSIQ
+151 YVLEQIEVNRHLSVQ
-166 YPGWKMQHEIK
+166 YVGMELQKGMK
-177 ICGIVPGVSGQ
+177 ICGMIPGVLGQ
-188 TGMESLEI
+188 TGMESSEI
-196 LKGVADTVHPDCML
+196 LKGVIENVHPDCML
-210 VIDSLATRSIKRLCT
+210 VVDSLATRSIKRLCT

-247 NRDTL
+247 NQNTMN
-252 GIPVIAIG
+252 IPVIAIG

-275 ESALQKEGYNARE
+275 EAALQKEGYSSKE

-315 KIVGDMIANS
+315 KTVGDMIANS

-331 EAE
+331 G

>member
-1 MAMSGINRL
+1 MR
-10 KENTIRGRSKKISS
+10 
-24 KDEVSK
+24 
-30 MGYEK
+30 YEK
-35 RTDLAIE
+35 RTDLPIE
-42 VKESFPKDNV
+42 VKESFPKDHV
-52 EIAGVSL
+52 EIPGVSL
-59 QEDYDKKKKI
+59 QENYDKLKKI
-69 KVTSVQIMNAVGAK
+69 KVTSVRIMNHIGAR

-89 GRYIT
+89 GTYTTID
-94 LEFEDCF
+94 FEERF
-101 LMEQEDYMTDIGKRL
+101 IFEQKDYMDAVGKRL
-116 QKELKSILQKKIKKD
+116 QKELAAILPHKIKKD
-131 ATILI
+131 ATILV

-151 YVLENIEVNRHLSIQ
+151 YVLEQIEVNRHLSVQ
-166 YPGWKMQHEIK
+166 YVGMELQKGMK
-177 ICGIVPGVSGQ
+177 ICGMIPGVLGQ
-188 TGMESLEI
+188 TGMESSEI
-196 LKGVADTVHPDCML
+196 LKGVIENVHPDCML

-247 NRDTL
+247 NQNTMN
-252 GIPVIAIG
+252 IPVIAIG

-275 ESALQKEGYNARE
+275 EAALQKEGYSTKE

-315 KIVGDMIANS
+315 KTVGDMIANS

-331 EAE
+331 G